1 MEKSKNEEI
10 DISWLEEMKIPDP
23 PVIFYKESMKTVD
36 IYFIYVTKSAN
47 IDKIERETYI
57 LEQSSKSILKKEIL
71 LKAVQQKRNPSPRL
85 KYKLNEILVYTAN
98 IEPGDIPEYVKTENP
113 DLDKNIRKVGIED
126 IEFPSCLPI
135 FNRVN
140 SCFIFLEETILVNPR
155 KDPPIKSI
163 LKKENSTNK
172 KTKKVRISPDSYF
185 RDTNNKT
192 EKRRIYD
199 EELT

>member
-57 LEQSSKSILKKEIL
+57 LEHSSKSILKKEIL

-85 KYKLNEILVYTAN
+85 KYKLNEILYK
-98 IEPGDIPEYVKTENP
+98 I
-113 DLDKNIRKVGIED
+113 LDYKIMH
-126 IEFPSCLPI
+126 
-135 FNRVN
+135 
-140 SCFIFLEETILVNPR
+140 ILL
-155 KDPPIKSI
+155 I
-163 LKKENSTNK
+163 L
-172 KTKKVRISPDSYF
+172 
-185 RDTNNKT
+185 
-192 EKRRIYD
+192 
-199 EELT
+199 